1 MIRDRKADLTMF
13 SYFQFPNKFKEL
25 VTQVEKKIESRNS
38 EINKIVEYN
47 QAKVLRAFQKHHV
60 SDFHLQSSTG
70 YGYDDI
76 GRITLDQ
83 IYADV
88 FDAEAGL
95 VRPHIVSGTHALAVG
110 LFGLLRPG
118 DELMYVTGEPY
129 DTLEEVIGIYDEGMG
144 SLKEWG
150 IHYQSIPLLKDGSI
164 NYTEIAKRMNE
175 KTKVIAI
182 QRSRGYAWRPSF
194 SLVEIGKVI
203 RFVKEINPNVITFVD
218 NCYGEFTDK
227 HEPTFVGADILVG
240 SLIKNPGGGI
250 AKSGGYIVGKENY
263 VKKVSYR
270 LTAPGIGGKVGS
282 MYGNMLD
289 FYQGFFLAPHI
300 VGEAIKGAIFTSAIL
315 EELGFIT
322 NPNWNDRRNDIIQ
335 AIQFCDEETL
345 ITFLQGIQEGS
356 PIDSHVIP
364 EPSEIPGYKN
374 PVIMAAGAFVQG
386 ASLELSGDAPI
397 REPYIA
403 YIQGGLTYQH
413 VKFGLFTA
421 IEKLMKKGIIKID

>member
-1 MIRDRKADLTMF
+1 MLSF
-13 SYFQFPNKFKEL
+13 FQFPNKFEQL
-25 VTQVEKKIESRNS
+25 VTKVEQRIEVRKS
-38 EINKIVEYN
+38 EIDKIVEYN
-47 QAKVLRAFQKHHV
+47 QAKVLKAFQQHHV

-70 YGYDDI
+70 YGYDDL
-76 GRITLDQ
+76 GRMTLDQ
-83 IYADV
+83 IFADV

-95 VRPHIVSGTHALAVG
+95 VRPHIVSGTHALAIG

-118 DELMYVTGEPY
+118 DELMYVTGSPY
-129 DTLEEVIGIYDEGMG
+129 DTLEEVIGIYGDGMG

-150 IHYQSIPLLKDGSI
+150 IGYQSIPLLTNGSI
-164 NYTEIAKRMNE
+164 NYIEIAKQMNK
-175 KTKVIAI
+175 KTKIIAI
-182 QRSRGYAWRPSF
+182 QRSRGYAWRPSL
-194 SLVEIGKVI
+194 SIEKIEEVI
-203 RFVKEINPNVITFVD
+203 RYVKVLKPDVITLID

-227 HEPTFVGADILVG
+227 HEPTFVGADVLVG

-250 AKSGGYIVGKENY
+250 AKSGGYIVGKEKF
-263 VKKVSYR
+263 VKKISYR
-270 LTAPGIGGKVGS
+270 LTAPGIGEKVGS
-282 MYGNMLD
+282 MYGHMLD
-289 FYQGFFLAPHI
+289 FYQGFFLAPHM
-300 VGEAIKGAIFTSAIL
+300 VGEAIKGAIFASAML

-322 NPNWNDRRNDIIQ
+322 NPKWNESRNDIIQ
-335 AIQFCDEETL
+335 AIQFDNAETL

-364 EPSEIPGYKN
+364 EPSEIPGYQDI
-374 PVIMAAGAFVQG
+374 VIMAAGAFVQG

-421 IEKLMKKGIIKID
+421 IEKLMKNKIIKITEN